1 MNRWASQFLIAFCL
15 LAFCAVSALAQKGPK
30 PMVWI
35 DPTNQYANYLEA
47 AVLKKH
53 TPVTFTTEKASAS
66 YVANLDAEAQKGSAA
81 RAIFLGAA
89 NSGAKS
95 NLSLTVS
102 DVKTGAVVFSY
113 TCQKNGEFGSFQSA
127 SECLAKHWT
136 HFIDKGKP

>member
-1 MNRWASQFLIAFCL
+1 MTRRIAQALIA
-15 LAFCAVSALAQKGPK
+15 VSVFAITMISAKAQSASK

-53 TPVTFTTEKASAS
+53 TPVTFTTEKTSA
-66 YVANLDAEAQKGSAA
+66 AFIATLDAESQKGSAA

-102 DVKTGAVVFSY
+102 DAKTGAVMFSY

-136 HFIDKGKP
+136 HFMSSGKP

>member
-1 MNRWASQFLIAFCL
+1 MKRVVAQVLSAFAVLAIGAISAQAQSAS
-15 LAFCAVSALAQKGPK
+15 K
-30 PMVWI
+30 PMVWV
-35 DPTNQYANYLEA
+35 DPANQYANYLEA

-53 TPVTFTTEKASAS
+53 TPVTFTTEKASAAL
-66 YVANLDAEAQKGSAA
+66 VATLDAEAQKGSTA

-102 DVKTGAVVFSY
+102 DAKTGAVVFSY

-136 HFIDKGKP
+136 HFIEKGKP

>member
-1 MNRWASQFLIAFCL
+1 MNKSFAQVLMAIVVV
-15 LAFCAVSALAQKGPK
+15 AVSAISVEAQSAPK
-30 PMVWI
+30 AMVWI

-66 YVANLDAEAQKGSAA
+66 YIATLDAEAQKGSAA

-95 NLSLTVS
+95 NLSLTVAEA
-102 DVKTGAVVFSY
+102 KTGAVMFSY

-136 HFIDKGKP
+136 HFISKEKP